1 MTGAATGDRRR
12 PDRMRYVF
20 DTSALLA
27 LRGDESGADEV
38 EDLLSK
44 SAEDRCSVLISFMT
58 RMELLYIIRR
68 EEGEEAACQAL
79 SLLDTFSVEWVSC
92 EPEILDAAAVLKA
105 EGGLSTADAWIG
117 ATAIVREAV
126 LVHCDPEF
134 VAFKNISQQFI
145 GKSAETPHRPR
156 NKRRH

>member
-1 MTGAATGDRRR
+1 MTGVAIGDRRR

-27 LRGDESGADEV
+27 LRGDEPGAAEL

-44 SAEDRCSVLISFMT
+44 SVEARHPVLISFMT

-79 SLLDTFSVEWVSC
+79 SLLDAFSVEWVSC
-92 EPEILDAAAVLKA
+92 EPEILDAAAALNA
-105 EGGLSTADAWIG
+105 EGGLSAADAWIG
-117 ATAIVREAV
+117 AAAIVREAV
-126 LVHCDPEF
+126 LIHCDPEF
-134 VAFKNISQQFI
+134 VAFKKISQQFI
-145 GKSAETPHRPR
+145 GKSPVRPPR
-156 NKRRH
+156 PKNKRKH